1 MAMEGNTMTENFTRR
16 SALKVSAAGA
26 AAVTSTQQMAMASTS
41 ESAEFEEAFRAF
53 VQTLATG
60 DLDAFY
66 ATIHD
71 SATIIDEDIPFRLT
85 KAGFRDHIDFH
96 VGGIWEGFSWQ
107 DRNANFRVWG
117 ETGMVAS
124 FATFRGKPVDS
135 GYRQRHMAFT
145 QGWHKFDE
153 GWRLISWHQSP
164 FDGHILEA
172 SPS

>member
-1 MAMEGNTMTENFTRR
+1 MTENFTRR
-16 SALKVSAAGA
+16 IMLKVGA
-26 AAVTSTQQMAMASTS
+26 AAATALAATQQIAMAETS
-41 ESAEFEEAFRAF
+41 ETAAFEVAFKTF

-60 DLDAFY
+60 DLESFY
-66 ATIHD
+66 TTIHE
-71 SATIIDEDIPFRLT
+71 SATVIDEDIPFRLT
-85 KAGFRDHIDFH
+85 KAGFKDHINFH

-107 DRNANFRVWG
+107 DRNPNFRVWG
-117 ETGMVAS
+117 DTGMVAS

-135 GYRQRHMAFT
+135 GYRQRHMALT

-172 SPS
+172 SPG

>member
-1 MAMEGNTMTENFTRR
+1 VTGWISRR
-16 SALKVSAAGA
+16 SALVAASAASAITTTQTATA
-26 AAVTSTQQMAMASTS
+26 AT
-41 ESAEFEEAFRAF
+41 EFEAAFRAF

-60 DLDAFY
+60 NLDAFY

-71 SATIIDEDIPFRLT
+71 TAVIIDEDIPFRLT
-85 KAGFRDHIDFH
+85 KAGFKAHIDFH
-96 VGGIWEGFSWQ
+96 VGGIWENFSWQ
-107 DRNANFRVWG
+107 DRNPQFRVFG
-117 ETGMVAS
+117 RTGSVAS

-145 QGWHKFDE
+145 QGWHKFSE

-172 SPS
+172 SPG